1 MSRIEGRF
9 AALAAAGRK
18 ALIPY
23 ITAGDP
29 SLEVTLALM
38 HELAAAGADVIELGV
53 PFSDPQADGPTIQR
67 AAERALARGSSLRGI
82 LDTVGAFRQRD
93 STTPVVLMGY
103 VNPVEAMGYA
113 TFTARAADAGV
124 DGVLLVDLP
133 PEESRA
139 FVDMLAS
146 AGLDPIY
153 LLSPTTTEARIG
165 EIAKLA
171 RGYVYYVSLTGV
183 TGAKHLQVGDVS
195 ARMTL
200 LRKHLRVPIGVGFG
214 IRDAQSAC
222 AIARVAD
229 AVVIGSR
236 IVEEIEGSLPGQE
249 TINVGAFVREI
260 RQALDAD
267 ADAAPG
273 TAAAVAP
280 ATSRA

>member
-9 AALAAAGRK
+9 KALAAEGRT

-29 SLEVTLALM
+29 SLAVTLGLM

-67 AAERALARGSSLRGI
+67 ASERALAGGTSLRRI
-82 LDTVGAFRQRD
+82 LETVTEFRSRD
-93 STTPVVLMGY
+93 DRTPVVLMGY
-103 VNPVEAMGYA
+103 ANPVEAMGYEVFA
-113 TFTARAADAGV
+113 TRAAAAGV

-133 PEESRA
+133 PEESRG
-139 FVDMLAS
+139 FVDKLATV
-146 AGLDPIY
+146 GLDPIY
-153 LLSPTTTEARIG
+153 LMSPTTTDARIA

-195 ARMTL
+195 SRMAL
-200 LRKHLRVPIGVGFG
+200 LRRHLTVPIGVGFG
-214 IRDAQSAC
+214 IRDAASAC

-236 IVEEIEGSLPGQE
+236 IVEEIEGSAAGQE
-249 TINVGAFVREI
+249 AANVGAFVRGI
-260 RQALDAD
+260 RQAIDGVD
-267 ADAAPG
+267 GAAG
-273 TAAAVAP
+273 KC
-280 ATSRA
+280 